1 MQKKSFFK
9 DLKRSIIKS
18 KARFLSIMAM
28 IALGVGFF
36 AGINA
41 ANPDMVLSADTY
53 YKDYN
58 LSNFRVMSPLG
69 FKEEDI
75 DKVKTMADVE
85 SVMTSYIK
93 DAFLSA
99 GENQGGII
107 KVYSFDEK
115 KYEDKSLLNV
125 PMLESGRLP
134 QKSGEIALEKSL
146 NTMSKVQLGDKVTI
160 SVSQDEELSDSF
172 KRSDYE
178 VVGFITS
185 PLYITYE
192 RGQTNIGDGSVAFY
206 GYISESD
213 FNMEK
218 VTDLFIK
225 TKESDQLLA
234 YSEEYEAYHTPTKDS
249 LDTMGREV
257 MNKETMALQ
266 NDLMDG
272 EAELLENKAKAE
284 QELADGEKKLQDAE
298 AKIISGEQELNDNEA
313 KYTKEFKEKRDELK
327 AGKVAL
333 QEGKEKYNAG
343 YDAWLAG
350 YNEFKA
356 GEEKLNSSKAELDA
370 AKAQLDAGEVTL
382 SKSKAEL
389 DGAKS
394 QIDNLQASI
403 NGLKSIRNG
412 LSSTTTLTEAEYLSL
427 ITSIGMYSPE
437 LGANLSANIPYSDPN
452 HMAKLMGSL
461 DAAIVESEA
470 SFSSATTQY
479 EGGLLQYE
487 AGVKTL
493 NENKLKYESGL
504 AAYNEGAAKLESSR
518 IQIEVAKKKLDDSK
532 ALLDSTE
539 KKLADGE
546 KALNAGEAE
555 FKKTLREGREKIASA
570 KTELAEG
577 RQTFETEKADALLKI
592 SDAET
597 EIKDAKRKLLE
608 LPSEW
613 FVYTRDGN
621 PGYTGMGDDASRI
634 GAVAKV
640 FPLFFFLVA
649 ALVCLTTMTRMVEEE
664 RIQIGTLKALGY
676 NTFTIAMKYLTYS
689 LLASL
694 IGSIIGFTIGFQLF
708 PRLILF
714 VYGAMYSTPY
724 IMAPFHLDLALIST
738 AIAVVTTVSA
748 SLFATLNELRETPAV
763 LMQPKA
769 PKPGKR
775 ILLERIK
782 PLWKRLSFSYK
793 VTFRNIFRYKK
804 RLLMTVIGIAGC
816 TALLVTAFGISDSVG
831 AIMGKQFDE
840 IFVYDGM
847 AILNT
852 DKEESLRNLDVILGD
867 EPEVKS
873 YVSAHSETIT
883 AKSENTTRD
892 YEVSLM
898 TPLNTETF
906 KEFFNLHVRGSKETL
921 DLTDEGAV
929 ITEKLANMLDVG
941 VGDTMSYTDTD
952 NHTYEFKV
960 VGIAENYL
968 SHYIF
973 MSPTYYDKVTL
984 REPEINTGLF
994 TFKDL
999 KNTDLSAFKGKLME
1013 NEGVLGS
1020 MIVATIQEEFGTSL
1034 DSLDY
1039 VVLIL
1044 ILAAGALAFVVLYN
1058 LTNINITERIREIA
1072 TIKVLGF
1079 RNKEVSAYIYREN
1092 IFLTLIGTFVGL
1104 FLGLVLHKY
1113 VMGTMEV
1120 DNMMFGRVI
1129 SFMSFGYSAIF
1140 TMGFS
1145 FLVNWVMFYKLKKV
1159 NMVESLK
1166 SIE

>member
-18 KARFLSIMAM
+18 KARFFSIMAM

-41 ANPDMVLSADTY
+41 TKPDMILSADTY

-75 DKVKTMADVE
+75 LDVKSMTDVE
-85 SVMTSYIK
+85 SVMESYIK

-125 PMLESGRLP
+125 PMIESGRLP
-134 QKSGEIALEKSL
+134 QNSGEIALDTTL
-146 NTMSKVQLGDKVTI
+146 NTMSDVQLGDKVTL
-160 SVSQDEELSDSF
+160 SVSQDEELTDSF

-178 VVGFITS
+178 VVGFIKS

-225 TKESDQLLA
+225 TKESDNLLA
-234 YSEEYEAYHTPTKDS
+234 YSKEYKAYNEPTKDS
-249 LDTMGREV
+249 LDTLGREV
-257 MNKETMALQ
+257 MNKETLALQ
-266 NDLMDG
+266 SELKDG

-298 AKIISGEQELNDNEA
+298 AEIVSGEQELNDNEA
-313 KYTKEFKEKRDELK
+313 KYTQQFKEKRDELK
-327 AGKVAL
+327 AGKAAL
-333 QEGKEKYNAG
+333 ATGKAQYKTGYNQ
-343 YDAWLAG
+343 WLAG
-350 YNEFKA
+350 FNEFKA
-356 GEEKLNSSKAELDA
+356 GEAKLASSKAELDA
-370 AKAQLDAGEVTL
+370 AKAQLDAGEATL
-382 SKSKAEL
+382 LSTKTDL
-389 DGAKS
+389 DRAKS

-403 NGLKSIRNG
+403 NGLKSIRD
-412 LSSTTTLTEAEYLSL
+412 SISPTTALTEDEYLALIASISL
-427 ITSIGMYSPE
+427 YSPE
-437 LGANLSANIPYSDPN
+437 LGTNLTAGIPFGDPN
-452 HMAKLMGSL
+452 LNVKLIAALDSSIAQSETLLVDAKG
-461 DAAIVESEA
+461 
-470 SFSSATTQY
+470 QY
-479 EGGLLQYE
+479 EGGLQQYDT
-487 AGVKTL
+487 GVKAL
-493 NENKLKYESGL
+493 EESKLKYEGGL

-518 IQIEVAKKKLDDSK
+518 TQIEAAKQKLDDSK
-532 ALLDSTE
+532 ALLDSNE

-546 KALNAGEAE
+546 AALNKGEVE
-555 FKKTLREGREKIASA
+555 FKTNLKEGREKIASA
-570 KTELAEG
+570 KVELAEG

-592 SDAET
+592 ADAET
-597 EIKDAKRKLLE
+597 EIKDAKRMLLE
-608 LPSEW
+608 IPSEW

-676 NTFTIAMKYLTYS
+676 STFTIAMKYLTYS

-694 IGSIIGFTIGFQLF
+694 IGSIIGFTVGFQLF
-708 PRLILF
+708 PRLIIF
-714 VYGAMYSTPY
+714 VYGSMYATPY
-724 IMAPFHLDLALIST
+724 IMSPFHFDLALIST
-738 AIAVVTTVSA
+738 GIAVVTTVSA

-840 IFVYDGM
+840 IFIYDGM

-852 DKEESLRNLDVILGD
+852 DKDESLRNLDEILGK

-883 AKSENTTRD
+883 AHSENSDRE

-898 TPLNTETF
+898 APLNTETF
-906 KEFFNLHVRGSKETL
+906 KEFYDLHDRGTKEPIE
-921 DLTDEGAV
+921 LTEDGAV
-929 ITEKLANMLDVG
+929 ITEKLANMLG
-941 VGDTMSYTDTD
+941 VGIGDSMTYTDTD
-952 NHTYEFKV
+952 NHIYQFRVE
-960 VGIAENYL
+960 GITENYL

-973 MSPTYYDKVTL
+973 MSPAYYDKITL

-994 TFKDL
+994 TFKDPE
-999 KNTDLSAFKGKLME
+999 NTDLSAFKEKLME

-1020 MIVATIQEEFGTSL
+1020 MIVATIQEEFGSSL

-1092 IFLTLIGTFVGL
+1092 VFLTLIGTFVGL
-1104 FLGLVLHKY
+1104 FLGLILHKY

-1120 DNMMFGRVI
+1120 DNMMFGRII
-1129 SFMSFGYSAIF
+1129 SFMSFVYAIAL

>member
-41 ANPDMVLSADTY
+41 TKPDMILSADTY

-75 DKVKTMADVE
+75 EKVKTMADVE
-85 SVMTSYIK
+85 SVTTSYIK

-99 GENQGGII
+99 GANQGGII

-125 PMLESGRLP
+125 PLIESGRLP
-134 QKSGEIALEKSL
+134 LHSGEIALETSL
-146 NTMSKVQLGDKVTI
+146 NTMSGVKIGDKI
-160 SVSQDEELSDSF
+160 SINVSEDEKLTDSF

-178 VVGFITS
+178 VVGFIKS

-206 GYISESD
+206 GYINEAD

-225 TKESDQLLA
+225 TKESDHLLA
-234 YSEEYEAYHTPTKDS
+234 YSEEYDAYNEPTKDS
-249 LDTMGREV
+249 LDTLGREV
-257 MNKETMALQ
+257 MNKETLALQ
-266 NDLMDG
+266 NELKDG
-272 EAELLENKAKAE
+272 EAELLLNKAKAE

-298 AKIISGEQELNDNEA
+298 AKIISGEQELNDNEV
-313 KYTKEFKEKRDELK
+313 KYTKQFKEKKDELK
-327 AGKVAL
+327 AAKAALATGKA
-333 QEGKEKYNAG
+333 QYATG
-343 YDAWLAG
+343 YAQWLAG

-356 GEEKLNSSKAELDA
+356 GEAKLASSKAELDA
-370 AKAQLDAGEVTL
+370 AKVQIDAAEVTL
-382 SKSKAEL
+382 AESKTEL
-389 DGAKS
+389 DTAKS

-403 NGLKSIRNG
+403 SGLKSIRAE
-412 LSSTTTLTEAEYLSL
+412 LSTTTTMTEEEYTAL
-427 ITSIGMYSPE
+427 IASISKFSPE
-437 LGANLSANIPYSDPN
+437 LGANIAANIPYSDPN
-452 HMAKLMGSL
+452 LIVKLIGSL
-461 DAAIVESEA
+461 DSAIAQSEA
-470 SFSSATTQY
+470 LLSDAKAQY
-479 EGGLLQYE
+479 EGGLLQYD

-493 NENKLKYESGL
+493 EENKIKYEGGL
-504 AAYNEGAAKLESSR
+504 AAYNEGAAKLDSSR
-518 IQIEVAKKKLDDSK
+518 LEIEAAKKKLDASK
-532 ALLDSTE
+532 ALLDENE

-546 KALNAGEAE
+546 KALNNAEAD
-555 FKKTLREGREKIASA
+555 FKTTLQEGREKIATA
-570 KTELAEG
+570 KVELSDG

-592 SDAET
+592 SDAEIK
-597 EIKDAKRKLLE
+597 IKDAKRNLLE

-676 NTFTIAMKYLTYS
+676 NTVTIAMKYLTYS

-694 IGSIIGFTIGFQLF
+694 IGSILGFTIGFQLF
-708 PRLILF
+708 PRLIIF
-714 VYGAMYSTPY
+714 VYGSLYATPY
-724 IMAPFHLDLALIST
+724 IMSPFHFDLALIST

-840 IFVYDGM
+840 IFIYDGM

-852 DKEESLRNLDVILGD
+852 DKDESLRNLDEILGNK
-867 EPEVKS
+867 PEVKS
-873 YVSAHSETIT
+873 YVSTHSETIT
-883 AKSENTTRD
+883 AQSENSTRQ

-906 KEFFNLHVRGSKETL
+906 KNFYDLHDRGTKKTL
-921 DLTDEGAV
+921 ELTDDGAV
-929 ITEKLANMLDVG
+929 ITEKLANMLGVG

-952 NHTYEFKV
+952 NHIYQFTV
-960 VGIAENYL
+960 AGIAENYL

-973 MSPTYYDKVTL
+973 MSPTYYDKITL

-994 TFKDL
+994 TFKDPN
-999 KNTDLSAFKGKLME
+999 NTDLSAFKEKLME
-1013 NEGVLGS
+1013 NKGVLGS

-1104 FLGLVLHKY
+1104 FLGLILHKY

-1120 DNMMFGRVI
+1120 DNMMFGRII
-1129 SFMSFGYSAIF
+1129 SPLSFIYAIAL